1 MMRCTHALRS
11 LQTDHAAG
19 TPLCLCAANSVS
31 TRTRRHIREVHDGD
45 GAVLKLDLDA
55 ALRFDEVPDQAL
67 VMLTQRRTTTH
78 NDAQRRTAKQKPC
91 RVSQHA
97 AAHTTPSF
105 RGRGKDKQKTK
116 GAGLLGRR
124 GHSACHTP
132 HSTPR
137 APCAA

>member
-78 NDAQRRTAKQKPC
+78 NDAQRRT
-91 RVSQHA
+91 
-97 AAHTTPSF
+97 TTHN
-105 RGRGKDKQKTK
+105 DAQ
-116 GAGLLGRR
+116 RR
-124 GHSACHTP
+124 TTTHNDAQRRTTTHSEAEAV
-132 HSTPR
+132 PR
-137 APCAA
+137 